1 MTLCIVIPMKDPQ
14 CSKQRLSDVLDPH
27 ERQNIALNLL
37 HKTLQFLTQ
46 HFPRISVLIVT
57 PATVI
62 AKIAE
67 QYKVSVLIEQ
77 GTKGLNNAIVQAAQH
92 CEELGF
98 TSQLVLPADIIDLDY
113 DEFKQLLNL
122 KRPRESVIICPA
134 DDGGTNALLTSPPRA
149 IEFSYGLD
157 SSRKHWRNA
166 QQNKV
171 HCQLLTLP
179 NLALDLDT
187 AQDLQLLS
195 ADVINQ
201 LTHNNHHHHQLQR

>member
-1 MTLCIVIPMKDPQ
+1 MSLCIVIPMKDPQ

-46 HFPRISVLIVT
+46 NFAQISVLIVT
-57 PATVI
+57 PAPVI

-67 QYKVSVLIEQ
+67 QYKVEVLIEQ
-77 GTKGLNNAIVQAAQH
+77 CAKGLNNAIAQAAHH
-92 CEELGF
+92 CETLGF
-98 TSQLVLPADIIDLDY
+98 SSQLVLPADIIDLDY
-113 DEFKQLLNL
+113 AEFNQLLNM
-122 KRPRESVIICPA
+122 KRTHQSVIICPA
-134 DDGGTNALLTSPPRA
+134 EDGGTNALLTTPPQA
-149 IEFSYGLD
+149 IEFSYGVN
-157 SSRKHWRNA
+157 SSSKHWRNA
-166 QQNKV
+166 QQNNV

-201 LTHNNHHHHQLQR
+201 LTHNNNHYQLQQ